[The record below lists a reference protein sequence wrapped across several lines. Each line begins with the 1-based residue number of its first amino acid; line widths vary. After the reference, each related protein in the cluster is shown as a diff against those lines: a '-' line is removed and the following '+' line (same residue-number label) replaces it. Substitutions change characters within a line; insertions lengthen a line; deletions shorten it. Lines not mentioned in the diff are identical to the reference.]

1 MEISR
6 ETARG
11 KSIEHNSE
19 ERRIQY
25 TKERENSEICTVN
38 ESLNYHLIK
47 QYVEVE
53 DELLTLYY

>member
-1 MEISR
+1 MNNPLKMEISR

-38 ESLNYHLIK
+38 ESLNYHLI
-47 QYVEVE
+47 
-53 DELLTLYY
+53 